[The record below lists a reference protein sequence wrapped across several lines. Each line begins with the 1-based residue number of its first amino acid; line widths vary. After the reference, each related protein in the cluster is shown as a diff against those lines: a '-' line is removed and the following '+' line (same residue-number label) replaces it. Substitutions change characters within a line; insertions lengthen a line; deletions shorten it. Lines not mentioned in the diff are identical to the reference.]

1 MKKWMA
7 LLMCCFVSSTT
18 VMAQTAPEIGG
29 EISRTQSFDVDGL
42 SDGSANTWTRTR
54 VTLKLDHQASDDV
67 RAYVNM
73 KMYTVGAS
81 QFDWKLS
88 EAYVDNAFKA
98 FDIFDVDLRI
108 GVQMISWGTAYQ
120 INPTDNI
127 NPYDLS
133 EQEAFIPE
141 EKLGVSAL
149 RFKYYP
155 TTNLSLTGVL
165 IPYFVP
171 ALETPEAV
179 LPEKTLDNSE
189 QAFKL
194 TAQSIMGCDF
204 SASTFNGKE
213 DYPSNGYYRDVN
225 IYGGDV
231 IGTVWEIALWAE
243 GAYTKPKGG
252 DSSYQI
258 VAGGEYTFD
267 NDLYVLGQFYHRN
280 YPEAKENYAMSVLRY
295 PFRDIH
301 MLQLGMAY
309 ETENEILIGFPEVT
323 LSLADAASLVLSG
336 VFVEGDVADT
346 FLSQI
351 KNRLFVKLEY
361 SF

>member
-1 MKKWMA
+1 MKKWIFLSMW
-7 LLMCCFVSSTT
+7 LISSAPGL
-18 VMAQTAPEIGG
+18 AQRSPEIGG

-42 SDGSANTWTRTR
+42 LDGSGNIWTRTR
-54 VTLKLDHQASDDV
+54 VRLKLDHQASDDV
-67 RAYVNM
+67 RAYVNL

-88 EAYVDNAFKA
+88 ETYIDQYKGKF
-98 FDIFDVDLRI
+98 DLRI
-108 GVQMISWGTAYQ
+108 GVQIISWGTAYQ

-141 EKLGVSAL
+141 EKLGVSAI
-149 RFKYYP
+149 RAKYYP
-155 TTNLSLTGVL
+155 LSNLTLTGVI

-171 ALETPEAV
+171 AFEDSGTV
-179 LPEKTLDNSE
+179 LPEKTLENSE
-189 QAFKL
+189 HAFKI
-194 TAQSIMGCDF
+194 TAQSIRGWDF
-204 SASTFNGKE
+204 SASYFKGKE
-213 DYPSNGYYRDVN
+213 DYPLNGHYRDVN

-231 IGTVWEIALWAE
+231 IGTIWEIALWAE

-252 DSSYQI
+252 DSYYQI

-280 YPEAKENYAMSVLRY
+280 YPDAKENYLMSVLRY

-301 MLQLGMAY
+301 TLQFGMAY
-309 ETENEILIGFPEVT
+309 ETKNEILIGFPEVT
-323 LSLADAASLVLSG
+323 LSLADAVSLALSC
-336 VFVEGDVADT
+336 VFVEGDVKGT
-346 FLSQI
+346 FMSQMKDRI
-351 KNRLFVKLEY
+351 FLKVKY